1 MATIDGSEG
10 TKARLHSLNR
20 LISQY
25 LVKYEDTRIGKYTL
39 LAPVAVVMLFLL
51 IVPTLLIVRM
61 SLNPFEGGTII
72 RDVITFSNY
81 TEVLTD
87 SFYQQVIIR
96 TLKIAVIVT
105 IVDFIL
111 GFPLAYA
118 AVRGGRLLGG
128 SIVVVTLAPLSIDL
142 IIRTYGW
149 YVLLGSGGLVPDVL
163 VDLGIGSA
171 DNPPELLFNEIGI
184 IIGLIH
190 VLLPFM
196 VFPIMNV
203 LHTIPYSYEEA
214 ARNLGANRIV
224 VFTRV
229 LFPLA
234 LPGIAAGTLLV
245 FTITIAAFVT
255 PAILGGG
262 VKTLAVVVTETF
274 DTTSNWPL
282 GSTLAVLLVVISLVV
297 IALYQ
302 RVLTKL
308 GGVAGRGQ

>member
-1 MATIDGSEG
+1 MATVDGPRE
-10 TKARLHSLNR
+10 RLAGVNR
-20 LISQY
+20 AISRY
-25 LVKYEDTRIGKYTL
+25 LDEYSDTRLGKLLL
-39 LAPVAVVMLFLL
+39 LAPVALVMVVLL
-51 IVPTLLIVRM
+51 VVPTLLIVRM
-61 SLNPFEGGTII
+61 SLNPFQDGTIL
-72 RDVITFSNY
+72 REAFTLSNY
-81 TEVLTD
+81 ASVLAD
-87 SFYQQVIIR
+87 SFYRTVIVR

-105 IVDFIL
+105 VVDFLL

-128 SIVVVTLAPLSIDL
+128 AIVVVTLAPLSIDL

-149 YVLLGSGGLVPDVL
+149 YVLLGSGGLVPSIL
-163 VDLGIGSA
+163 VDLGVGSPE
-171 DNPPELLFNEIGI
+171 NPPELLFNEAGI

-214 ARNLGANRIV
+214 ARNLGANRLV
-224 VFTRV
+224 VFYRV

-234 LPGIAAGTLLV
+234 IPGIAAGTLLV
-245 FTITIAAFVT
+245 FTITIAAYVT

-262 VKTLAVVVTETF
+262 VKTLAVVITETF

-282 GSTLAVLLVVISLVV
+282 GSTLAVLLVAISLVV
-297 IALYQ
+297 IGLYQ
-302 RVLTKL
+302 RVLARL
-308 GGVAGRGQ
+308 GGVSGRGN